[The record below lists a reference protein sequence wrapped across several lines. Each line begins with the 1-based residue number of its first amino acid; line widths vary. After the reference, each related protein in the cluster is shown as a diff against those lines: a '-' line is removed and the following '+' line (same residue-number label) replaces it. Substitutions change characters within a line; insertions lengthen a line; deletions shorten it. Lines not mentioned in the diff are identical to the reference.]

1 MNFARN
7 MRERLYEKNNVHYVI
22 CDVVLQ
28 CTKLVLAMQA
38 RTPSGIPY
46 TELIEHV
53 DEYAAKYIGT
63 TTAGASVLMVKDGE
77 IILNTSYGYADVE
90 NKVKITPETVFEWG
104 SVTKLLVWTSVMQ
117 LVEQG
122 KLDLEEDIRAYLPDG
137 FFTKLHYD
145 KPITMLNLMHHNLWL
160 GG

>member
-1 MNFARN
+1 
-7 MRERLYEKNNVHYVI
+7 MRKITFIMLFVMLFCNVPP
-22 CDVVLQ
+22 
-28 CTKLVLAMQA
+28 VLAMQA